1 MYSPCPFSHTH
12 PHLKP
17 LCQGLPQ
24 VTAVGAV
31 DSSHARQRH
40 IWCGV
45 VAEVKHKHKA
55 AGYASGATAKGLTLL
70 EALEHGAAKKQESR
84 LCAQPWVGEG

>member
-17 LCQGLPQ
+17 VRQGLPQ

-31 DSSHARQRH
+31 DSSHARKRH

-45 VAEVKHKHKA
+45 VAEVKA
-55 AGYASGATAKGLTLL
+55 QAQSSSYASGATTKVLMLPG
-70 EALEHGAAKKQESR
+70 ALEHGAAKKQEPR
-84 LCAQPWVGEG
+84 FCARPWVGEG